1 MSGVIV
7 LNASYEHHQNVSVPH
22 AIRMLVRR
30 VAVVEDGDPTRPI
43 GTYPWPKVLRLL
55 KYIYAHWLEH
65 TQPRFT
71 RAGMLKRDRHTCRYC
86 KRPGADTMDHVYPE
100 SRGGPTSWLNCV
112 TACEECNGRKADRTP
127 EEAGMPLLWEPY
139 IPTKASLA

>member
-22 AIRMLVRR
+22 AIRMLVRQ

-43 GTYPWPKVLRLL
+43 GTYPWPRVLRLIR
-55 KYIYAHWLEH
+55 YVYAHWLQRAH
-65 TQPRFT
+65 PRFT
-71 RAGMLKRDRHTCRYC
+71 RQGMLRRDRYTCRYC
-86 KRPGADTMDHVYPE
+86 RRPNETMDHVLPE

-112 TACEECNGRKADRTP
+112 TACNACNERKGCRTP
-127 EEAGMPLLWEPY
+127 EEAGMPMLWEPY
-139 IPTKASLA
+139 TPSKASLA